1 MEARITL
8 TLFLLVIWFMLFMV
22 TFGFTN
28 NPVEGRMNLLKR
40 NLRLKIN
47 FKRNIMNTNV
57 AIQYLMRESKSFTSE
72 EREDLCEDC
81 RKENNDNSYYSPFA
95 EEAGVCSS
103 VEWKPIS

>member
-1 MEARITL
+1 
-8 TLFLLVIWFMLFMV
+8 
-22 TFGFTN
+22 
-28 NPVEGRMNLLKR
+28 MNLLKR

-72 EREDLCEDC
+72 EEKIYVRIAEKKIMITVITAHLQ
-81 RKENNDNSYYSPFA
+81 RKPEFVP
-95 EEAGVCSS
+95 G